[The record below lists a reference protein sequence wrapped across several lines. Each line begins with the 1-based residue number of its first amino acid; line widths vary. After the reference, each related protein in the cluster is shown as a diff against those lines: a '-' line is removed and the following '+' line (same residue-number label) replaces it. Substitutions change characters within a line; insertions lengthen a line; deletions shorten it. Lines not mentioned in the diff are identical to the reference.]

1 MDYKDASAKEPSDVI
16 LIADAQTELKKIV
29 EENVR
34 ERRSQDDLKTKCEK
48 VISKLRDS
56 LKNEDTREK
65 VTESMQ
71 IYVRELYVRFTTL
84 YSAIRA
90 MTQILRKQ
98 GVVNSVRRDG
108 LPRGGIDVSLDP
120 SSYNMETAARIDFQT
135 YQRQVREELGR
146 ILSTEPRPDY
156 GERNINMRL
165 IAELNV
171 RYEKQMDMIKDLS
184 EQGEDLVWIEPHAN
198 CSARCEP
205 WQGKLYSISGRTGK
219 TYEGVSFQPL
229 SNATDVRVTTKSGR
243 TYMNGCVTGFGC
255 RHKLTPYRPGNKP
268 TMIPAEVVEKQRK
281 AEAKQRELERRI
293 RYEKERAII
302 LREIDPEQAKDARN
316 KSRKLTQIYNAFSAM
331 SNLPRVE
338 TRTRVMQGERMYER
352 NKPK

>member
-16 LIADAQTELKKIV
+16 LITDAQTELKKIV

-65 VTESMQ
+65 TTESMQ

-120 SSYNMETAARIDFQT
+120 SSYNKI
-135 YQRQVREELGR
+135 GR
-146 ILSTEPRPDY
+146 
-156 GERNINMRL
+156 
-165 IAELNV
+165 AHV
-171 RYEKQMDMIKDLS
+171 
-184 EQGEDLVWIEPHAN
+184 
-198 CSARCEP
+198 
-205 WQGKLYSISGRTGK
+205 
-219 TYEGVSFQPL
+219 
-229 SNATDVRVTTKSGR
+229 
-243 TYMNGCVTGFGC
+243 
-255 RHKLTPYRPGNKP
+255 
-268 TMIPAEVVEKQRK
+268 
-281 AEAKQRELERRI
+281 
-293 RYEKERAII
+293 
-302 LREIDPEQAKDARN
+302 
-316 KSRKLTQIYNAFSAM
+316 
-331 SNLPRVE
+331 
-338 TRTRVMQGERMYER
+338 
-352 NKPK
+352 